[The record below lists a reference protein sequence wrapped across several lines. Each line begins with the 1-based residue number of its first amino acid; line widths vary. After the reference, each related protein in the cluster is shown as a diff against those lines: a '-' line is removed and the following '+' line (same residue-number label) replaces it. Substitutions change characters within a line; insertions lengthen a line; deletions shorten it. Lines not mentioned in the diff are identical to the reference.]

1 MQPAAVERSLRAHL
15 RPGNVARREREGN
28 EIAKGKTM
36 ESETDKTI
44 QCDLCDATATSVE
57 DAIENDWSACYYVG
71 NEQGNPICSK
81 CANER
86 CAVGKDG
93 ELELIVAEVAKTQ
106 ETKNKDAAHDA
117 YVQAGLQLVKNLD
130 QMEKLFDAMPD
141 PAKDEILWS
150 DVAELNH
157 ANAKLADLI
166 EFLKGR
172 NQ

>member
-15 RPGNVARREREGN
+15 QLGNVARRGKEGN
-28 EIAKGKTM
+28 EIAKGNAM
-36 ESETDKTI
+36 ENEIDKTI
-44 QCDLCDATATSVE
+44 HCDLCDATATSVE
-57 DAIENDWSACYYVG
+57 DAIEKDWSASYFVG
-71 NEQGNPICSK
+71 DDQHDPICSK
-81 CANER
+81 CSSER
-86 CAVGKDG
+86 CAIGKDG

-106 ETKNKDAAHDA
+106 EAKNKDAAHDA

-150 DVAELNH
+150 DVAELNY
-157 ANAKLADLI
+157 ANVKLADLI